1 MDAKSIRDQI
11 RTLESLIATALF
23 KQYVEGKLTFKDAE
37 IESKLKEVNNQ
48 RLALEAM
55 LEMF

>member
-1 MDAKSIRDQI
+1 MDAKSIRSEI
-11 RTLESLIATALF
+11 RTIESIMATALF
-23 KQYVEGKLTFKDAE
+23 KQYVEGKLTLENTE
-37 IESKLKEVNNQ
+37 IASKLKEIDGQ